1 MTTRGPDDPNQPPA
15 GWPPAPQAAAPQAA
29 WQAPPSTGWQA
40 PQGAASPQAG
50 WQAPQGVASPQT
62 GWQASQ
68 GASPQAGWQAPQGA
82 SPQAGWQAPQ
92 GAASPQAGWQAPPG
106 AASPQA
112 GWQAPQ
118 AGTSPPSAGWQAPQ
132 VAAHNPVAAWQREE
146 TGKGVFAYFYGVP
159 ACMEGPTR
167 LLYILLTVAAL
178 PIIVPATVYFFM
190 LRARIRRRGV
200 TSWIAVVSQTLTAGG
215 YFVLFMG
222 VGEWL
227 QINGHLFATPTT
239 LLLVAPVFGRL
250 ALKRLAR

>member
-50 WQAPQGVASPQT
+50 WQAPQADT
-62 GWQASQ
+62 
-68 GASPQAGWQAPQGA
+68 ASPQAGWQAPQGV
-82 SPQAGWQAPQ
+82 
-92 GAASPQAGWQAPPG
+92 
-106 AASPQA
+106 ASPQA

-118 AGTSPPSAGWQAPQ
+118 AGTAPPSASWQAPQ
-132 VAAHNPVAAWQREE
+132 AAAHNPVAAWQREE